1 MFSVFPATESIA
13 VKSPSN
19 LEILKF
25 LEDASMTYHEFRERL
40 TGQKGLYFSVHD
52 FSWQDQGYIMANRLY
67 MDIGVSLDE
76 EFSAVQT
83 MSMTL

>member
-1 MFSVFPATESIA
+1 
-13 VKSPSN
+13 
-19 LEILKF
+19 
-25 LEDASMTYHEFRERL
+25 MTYHEFREKL
-40 TGQKGLYFSVHD
+40 TGQKGVYFSVHD
-52 FSWQDQGYIMANRLY
+52 YSWQDQGYIMANRLY